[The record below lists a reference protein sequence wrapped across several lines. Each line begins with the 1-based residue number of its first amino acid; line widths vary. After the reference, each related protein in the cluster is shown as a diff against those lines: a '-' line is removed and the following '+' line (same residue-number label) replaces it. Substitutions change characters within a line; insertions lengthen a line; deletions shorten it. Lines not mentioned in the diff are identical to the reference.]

1 MPANPGQKRNQERK
15 KQRRDAAQKA
25 RRAANAAAAA
35 RAPKVDPEAE
45 AAAREAMEAEDGPA
59 VFVDERGRAIDFDD
73 LDDRN
78 DAIEEA
84 VKKKKLDE
92 AEKLANELSK
102 RFPDHSDGLLHL
114 AKLHELRGDL
124 GKARAALKL
133 AATRKNPGDEEILQT
148 IARERARL
156 GD

>member
-1 MPANPGQKRNQERK
+1 
-15 KQRRDAAQKA
+15 
-25 RRAANAAAAA
+25 
-35 RAPKVDPEAE
+35 
-45 AAAREAMEAEDGPA
+45 
-59 VFVDERGRAIDFDD
+59 
-73 LDDRN
+73 
-78 DAIEEA
+78 
-84 VKKKKLDE
+84 
-92 AEKLANELSK
+92 
-102 RFPDHSDGLLHL
+102 LHL